1 VQPFLEAHHHCE
13 QAGVLFSLRRYEQ
26 AAERYGQALAVEP
39 DHVPA
44 LDGLAACYL
53 NLDRAEEAEPVVFH
67 LLRLRPDDARVCY
80 LAASM
85 YLRLGWP
92 GKARTFIDEAIGYR
106 PEADYFALKARI
118 FYLRRQYFDAR
129 LLAREG
135 LKLQPDHV
143 GCREIDLAARYDAK
157 RSFRK
162 QAEALLG
169 IAPESAKG
177 HYFLGKSYFFDHRL
191 EKALGHLRE
200 AVRLDPAWTQA
211 RLALNEA
218 ELAQDESA
226 WERLGRVLENAGR
239 SSRWALRALPTGL
252 VLAGLGLVAVLV
264 STGLSAYFLGG
275 LVLFLLLILALAFGL

>member
-1 VQPFLEAHHHCE
+1 MQPFSEARHHCE
-13 QAGVLFSLRRYEQ
+13 QAGALFSLRRYEQ
-26 AAERYGQALAVEP
+26 AAERYGQALASEP
-39 DHVPA
+39 DCVPA

-53 NLDRAEEAEPVVFH
+53 NLDRAEEAEPVIFH

-92 GKARTFIDEAIGYR
+92 GKARAFIDEAIGHR
-106 PEADYFALKARI
+106 PEADFFALKARI
-118 FYLRRQYFDAR
+118 FYLRRQYYDAR
-129 LLAREG
+129 LIARDG
-135 LKLQPDHV
+135 LKLQPNHV
-143 GCREIDLAARYDAK
+143 RCREIELAARYDAK
-157 RSFRK
+157 RTFRK
-162 QAEALLG
+162 QAEALLR

-177 HYFLGKSYFFDHRL
+177 HYFLGKSYFFDNRL

-200 AVRLDPAWTQA
+200 AVRLDPAWMQA

-218 ELAQDESA
+218 ESA

-239 SSRWALRALPTGL
+239 SSRWTLSVLPTVL
-252 VLAGLGLVAVLV
+252 VLAGLGLGVVLV

-275 LVLFLLLILALAFGL
+275 LVLFLLLLLALALGL